1 MRQLDDPE
9 GRSIEFITKLSGIG
23 KPDIK
28 NEDITRKNPS
38 KHYSDIKAVNVSGKL
53 QYFLS
58 I

>member
-23 KPDIK
+23 KPDNK
-28 NEDITRKNPS
+28 NEDIPRENPS
-38 KHYSDIKAVNVSGKL
+38 KHYSDIKAVNVSEKL

>member
-23 KPDIK
+23 KPDNR
-28 NEDITRKNPS
+28 NEDIPRKNPS
-38 KHYSDIKAVNVSGKL
+38 KHYSDIKAVNVSEKL